1 MDVLVTGRHCQIPD
15 EFRARVEEK
24 IASVEKLKD
33 RVIRVEVQV
42 SVYGHKREPD
52 QSTRVEITLRS
63 RGPVVRAEAS
73 ADDKA
78 VAFDHALDRL
88 KSQLKR
94 ASDRRRTHRGLRG
107 GTTEAEVPAGVAVE
121 VEEVRPEI
129 RKIAG
134 LEIQGDGPLVV
145 REKHFAAVP
154 LTLAQALDEME
165 LVGHDFFLYV
175 DAESGAPSTV
185 YRRLAYDYGVIHL
198 DMEAAEEASA

>member
-15 EFRARVEEK
+15 EFRTRVEEK
-24 IASVEKLKD
+24 IASIEKLKD

-42 SVYGHKREPD
+42 SAYGYKKQPD

-73 ADDKA
+73 ADDKT

-88 KSQLKR
+88 KSQLRR
-94 ASDRRRTHRGLRG
+94 ASDRRKTHRGLR
-107 GTTEAEVPAGVAVE
+107 ENVSIAEGE
-121 VEEVRPEI
+121 VVRGAAEGSDEVRPEI

-145 REKHFAAVP
+145 REKYFAAVP

-165 LVGHDFFLYV
+165 L
-175 DAESGAPSTV
+175 
-185 YRRLAYDYGVIHL
+185 
-198 DMEAAEEASA
+198 